1 MNVKY
6 LRYISETVLCTAVV
20 WMLGSCEADSGEP
33 VPDGPDASLP
43 VHHLQVALGSPLF
56 SDDSAAHS
64 RAAGSMPTGFSAT
77 SATSLPFDQIQ
88 TYMTYQENGEWKYT
102 SAIFN
107 YQEDSGNWTSRVP
120 LKDCQHYVYGYMPKS
135 DVQGSVSIEKLQWG
149 SSSSFSN
156 GAVLTLRDVNVVTP
170 NDICVVVGAAGY
182 STEKPDMSSRLG
194 NFRFSTETASPDGDN
209 LFLLIDH
216 LYAGLKFKMSLGINY
231 AKLRK
236 IKVKSVRLIPDNGG
250 DNVVESVTA
259 VVTIVANDTGL
270 NPIVRQNDATGSNI
284 SGEVNFPADGFRTG
298 RNPRPATLYEGTGRE
313 LTTTPQE
320 FMACFCASTN
330 NRFTLETTY
339 DVYDS
344 KRNLIRENETAR
356 NTIKLLRALSPG
368 QIHTVNITVEPT
380 YLYML
385 SEPDLDN
392 PSFMMN

>member
-1 MNVKY
+1 MKVKSIK
-6 LRYISETVLCTAVV
+6 YILGTVLCTVFL
-20 WMLGSCEADSGEP
+20 WMLSSCESDSVGET
-33 VPDGPDASLP
+33 PDAEQP
-43 VHHLQVALGSPLF
+43 VHELQVTLGSQQF
-56 SDDSAAHS
+56 SSDDSAVRS
-64 RAAGSMPTGFSAT
+64 RAAGAMPDGFRAT
-77 SATSLPFDQIQ
+77 ESYFDQIQ
-88 TYMTYQENGEWKYT
+88 TYMTYQENGVWKYT

-107 YQEDSGNWTSRVP
+107 YSETNNNWTSRVP
-120 LKDCQHYVYGYMPKS
+120 LKDSEHFVYGYMPKS
-135 DVQGSVSIEKLQWG
+135 DVQGSVTIEPLSWG
-149 SSSSFSN
+149 TSGTTFSN
-156 GAVLTLRDVNVVTP
+156 GAILTLRDVNVVTP
-170 NDICVVVGAAGY
+170 NDICVIVGAAGY
-182 STEKPDMSSRLG
+182 STTKPDMSSRLG